1 MHIYV
6 RVESN
11 GVLQNS
17 QQRATTTQLDTFKAF
32 SCSLKSN
39 LIDIFFYRTMLS
51 LRKSKLVFDG
61 FFLWP

>member
-32 SCSLKSN
+32 SYSLKSN
-39 LIDIFFYRTMLS
+39 LIDNFFIFFLQNHAEF
-51 LRKSKLVFDG
+51 KEV
-61 FFLWP
+61 